1 MKKVFKIIIYFFCS
15 VLGLVISVII
25 LLFVYYSILEKKQ
38 IKLAKELENR
48 SKITQVSETSGS
60 NHLKSP
66 ILNLIPVP
74 KKVEFTGGTYSF
86 PANIIFSGTDSLKNE
101 TGNYLQMIPGVKI
114 RNSSMGE
121 NIHFSFNKTL
131 SVQGYILNIKPGKI
145 TIEYSSRQGMYYA
158 IVSLKVLDQN
168 YAGNIPCVYIED
180 SPDLAVR
187 GLMLDISR
195 DKVPTLETL
204 LGISQLLADLKFNH
218 LELYIEGFSFA
229 YPSFKKLWEGKETP
243 ITGEE
248 IQTLDSF
255 CRAHFIDLVPNQNSL
270 GHMMAWL
277 ATDEYKDLAECPNG
291 YKMLGIMSM
300 KSTLDPSDSRSIDLL
315 KKMTDDLVPNFSS
328 SYFNVNLDEPF
339 ELGKGKSKELCKKK
353 GEGQVYLDYAEKM
366 HALLTAKNKKMMM
379 WGDIV
384 MRHPELISQIPK
396 DVTLLDWGYEWSYPY
411 ERHCKALQSSGLD
424 YMVCPGTNS
433 WTSITGRTDNML
445 ATIEVATINATKY
458 GAKGMLLTDWGDM
471 GHWQYLPVSYA
482 GYATG
487 GALSWN
493 SSSAK
498 DLDLK
503 TFLNSYIFRDK
514 SSVMGDLVLDLG
526 RYNRFEEFPLFN
538 MTTTLLS
545 FQLGLRDKIMVS
557 AIFDKVIKGISDLM
571 KDIAP
576 EMISVFNENYEN
588 RHSFDYKGLQTFID
602 SKEILLKK
610 AKIGSQD
617 SMVIRDEYLNSI
629 RLIRLGAALQNY
641 IDFRNT
647 LNLQEEKLRLQS
659 MKDMCNQYLTEN
671 KRLWMIRNKPGGYE
685 RSIALLNNL
694 NQQIDTRLL
703 LLEKSTF
710 ARGFN
715 RFVEKIGTAGAVL
728 YLRFTS

>member
-48 SKITQVSETSGS
+48 SIITQISETSGS

-74 KKVEFTGGTYSF
+74 KKVEFIGGTYSF

-131 SVQGYILNIKPGKI
+131 PVQGYILNIKPGKI
-145 TIEYSSRQGMYYA
+145 TIEYSSRQG
-158 IVSLKVLDQN
+158 
-168 YAGNIPCVYIED
+168 
-180 SPDLAVR
+180 
-187 GLMLDISR
+187 
-195 DKVPTLETL
+195 
-204 LGISQLLADLKFNH
+204 
-218 LELYIEGFSFA
+218 
-229 YPSFKKLWEGKETP
+229 
-243 ITGEE
+243 
-248 IQTLDSF
+248 
-255 CRAHFIDLVPNQNSL
+255 
-270 GHMMAWL
+270 
-277 ATDEYKDLAECPNG
+277 
-291 YKMLGIMSM
+291 
-300 KSTLDPSDSRSIDLL
+300 
-315 KKMTDDLVPNFSS
+315 
-328 SYFNVNLDEPF
+328 
-339 ELGKGKSKELCKKK
+339 
-353 GEGQVYLDYAEKM
+353 
-366 HALLTAKNKKMMM
+366 
-379 WGDIV
+379 
-384 MRHPELISQIPK
+384 
-396 DVTLLDWGYEWSYPY
+396 
-411 ERHCKALQSSGLD
+411 
-424 YMVCPGTNS
+424 
-433 WTSITGRTDNML
+433 
-445 ATIEVATINATKY
+445 
-458 GAKGMLLTDWGDM
+458 
-471 GHWQYLPVSYA
+471 
-482 GYATG
+482 
-487 GALSWN
+487 
-493 SSSAK
+493 
-498 DLDLK
+498 
-503 TFLNSYIFRDK
+503 
-514 SSVMGDLVLDLG
+514 
-526 RYNRFEEFPLFN
+526 
-538 MTTTLLS
+538 
-545 FQLGLRDKIMVS
+545 
-557 AIFDKVIKGISDLM
+557 
-571 KDIAP
+571 
-576 EMISVFNENYEN
+576 NENYEN

-617 SMVIRDEYLNSI
+617 SMVIRDEYLNSV